1 MTKNLPQE
9 LTKLVDWSVTELG
22 KVIEFETG
30 KSGFKRIEKIRRY
43 IKSPAGQKIEG
54 LKSLQAELANLSE
67 KEQYQIAHAFALML
81 EIINSCEAAYRT
93 YRLKIEDRDIESAT
107 HTYGRIIQ
115 VLTAHPTESRNP
127 DVLYYFKKIQNLLI
141 RRLEKESD
149 LDEAELNILLK
160 WAWNIPMSKQR
171 KPSVMDE
178 AEYIYNLSLQDDII
192 ELFIKQ
198 RLKKHPYY
206 IRTWVGGDKDGH
218 PGVDD
223 KTMLQ
228 SLNMSR
234 RILVN
239 WLAKNF
245 KEYQKDLEPLM
256 RVKHF
261 DEKSAL
267 NLKKQTSKIYNSLH
281 SLSKIQSRDSNKL
294 HFLKQAIA
302 ALATEQ
308 RKCFGVDSPDLIRI
322 QTFLKSFP
330 GLVVP
335 LELREDST
343 LVHEA
348 VDNPSRLMNISRM
361 MKALS
366 RISPEHDPK
375 FYVRGFVL
383 SNCESVKDIEAGM
396 ALTKRYLGDYR
407 LPVVP
412 LFESAH
418 SLENGKAIITEFL
431 KNPSRKSVVL
441 KKWSKK
447 LEVMLGY
454 SDSSKENGSFASRYL
469 IKTAIG
475 EIEKVIS
482 RHGITPIFFHGS
494 GGSIERGGGSVQEQ
508 TDWWPLSALEAV
520 KVTVQGEMIYRSFT
534 SPAILERQ
542 LERFMSARDLQKRGA
557 RKKSSALTDKALKR
571 MAHATKAKYQETLQQ
586 PEFLEMIEA
595 ATPYSYLKDLR
606 MGSRPAKRQGPVQLK
621 SLRAIPWVL
630 CWTQTRTLFPT
641 WWGVGS
647 FWRSL
652 TSSEKG
658 IYKKA
663 MIESPVFSTYI
674 KAVGFTLE
682 KMDLNI
688 FALYLANSKL
698 PQSEQEKYHQD
709 FLREFNECKKAI
721 REITGQKNLLWYRP
735 WLGKSISL
743 RSPLIHPLNVLQLIA
758 LKEKNLLLLRET
770 VTGVAS
776 GMLTTG

>member
-1 MTKNLPQE
+1 MNQNLPRE

-43 IKSPAGQKIEG
+43 VKSPAGRKIEG
-54 LKSLQAELANLSE
+54 LKSLQADLAKLSE
-67 KEQYQIAHAFALML
+67 KEQYEIAHAFALML
-81 EIINSCEAAYRT
+81 EVINSCEAAYRT
-93 YRLKIEDRDIESAT
+93 YRLKIEDRDIDST
-107 HTYGRIIQ
+107 SHTYGRIIQ
-115 VLTAHPTESRNP
+115 VLTAHPTESRSP

-141 RRLEKESD
+141 RRLENPTD
-149 LDEAELNILLK
+149 LDEAELNVLLK

-178 AEYIYNLSLQDDII
+178 AEYIYSLSLQDEII

-198 RLKKHPYY
+198 RLRGHPFY

-218 PGVDD
+218 PGVDE

-228 SLNMSR
+228 SLSMSR
-234 RILVN
+234 GILVK
-239 WLAKNF
+239 WFLKNF
-245 KEYQKDLEPLM
+245 KDYQNDLEPLM
-256 RVKHF
+256 HVRHLDGK
-261 DEKSAL
+261 KAL
-267 NLKKQTSKIYNSLH
+267 SLKKQSTEIYKNLRVLKKIQNRDANRLH
-281 SLSKIQSRDSNKL
+281 SLKE
-294 HFLKQAIA
+294 AITDLVA
-302 ALATEQ
+302 EQ
-308 RKCFGVDSPDLIRI
+308 RKSFGVDSPSLIRI

-335 LELREDST
+335 LEIREDSG

-348 VDNPSRLMNISRM
+348 VENPSKMINISRM

-366 RISPEHDPK
+366 RISPDHDPK

-396 ALTKRYLGDYR
+396 ALTKRFLGDYR

-418 SLENGKAIITEFL
+418 SLGSGKEIITDFL
-431 KNPSRKSVVL
+431 KNASRKSVVVN
-441 KKWSKK
+441 KWSGK

-475 EIEKVIS
+475 ELEKVIK
-482 RHGITPIFFHGS
+482 RYGITPIFFHGS

-508 TDWWPLSALEAV
+508 TEWWPLSALEAV

-542 LERFMSARDLQKRGA
+542 LDRFMTARDLQKKGSR
-557 RKKSSALTDKALKR
+557 RKSSQQIDKALKR
-571 MAHATKAKYQETLQQ
+571 MAEATKAKYQEILRQ

-647 FWRSL
+647 FWKTL
-652 TSSEKG
+652 KTSEKA
-658 IYKKA
+658 IYRNA
-663 MIESPVFSTYI
+663 MKQSPVFSTYI

-698 PQSEQEKYHQD
+698 SKSEQEKYYTD
-709 FLREFNECKKAI
+709 FLHEFGECRKAV
-721 REITGQKNLLWYRP
+721 REITGEKNLLWYRP